1 MTHHELVNRVK
12 SRCGR
17 YQSLPRSVGDGGLQ
31 SVLGK
36 KGVRRGLCR
45 RSGPWDMLHMNM
57 RACKWTKRG
66 VAVVWE
72 EGSTVSVVNPL
83 ALAVCNGTP
92 RGWR

>member
-31 SVLGK
+31 TVLGK
-36 KGVRRGLCR
+36 NGLCR
-45 RSGPWDMLHMNM
+45 WSGPWAMLLMNM
-57 RACKWTKRG
+57 RACKWTKRV

-72 EGSTVSVVNPL
+72 EGSTVWQGVVPSM
-83 ALAVCNGTP
+83 
-92 RGWR
+92 